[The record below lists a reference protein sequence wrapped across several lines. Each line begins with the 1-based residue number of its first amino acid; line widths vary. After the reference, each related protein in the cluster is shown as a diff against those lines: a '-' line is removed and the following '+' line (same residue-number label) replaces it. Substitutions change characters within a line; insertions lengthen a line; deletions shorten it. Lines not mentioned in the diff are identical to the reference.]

1 MNLQKLTVDVVI
13 IGTGTA
19 GMTAYRQAK
28 AYTDKVLLLEENT
41 YGTTCARVGCM
52 PSKLLIAAADAAHQA
67 QHSDELGIKN
77 QTSIDGAKVMQ
88 RVKSERDRFVGFVE
102 RSVESFPEEDKILGK
117 GVFVDKHSLNVY
129 QSTQENKESI
139 LSHQIRF
146 KTAIIATGSR
156 ASYPDFLTQAKER
169 LLINDDV
176 FAWDSLPKSV
186 ALFGPGVIGL
196 ELGQAL
202 QHLGVEVFMFGVGG
216 AIGPFSDPV
225 LNAYAHSH
233 FTKEL
238 TLLDTDSQVSRIER
252 NDAGVSISYIHQGQE
267 QQVEVDYLIA
277 ATGRRPNVD
286 NLGLDKL
293 NLELDERGVPIAN
306 PATMQIGEHN
316 IFIAGD
322 ASNQLPLLH
331 EAADQGRI
339 AGENAG
345 RLATGK
351 PLKSGLRHS
360 PLGIVFT
367 HPQLATVGQTYQ
379 QLMQSGKKNCI
390 AIGEV
395 SFADQGRARVMLKN
409 TGLLRIYAEHGSGLF
424 LGAEMAAPDAE
435 HVAHLLAW
443 AHQMGMSIEQ
453 MLEMP
458 FYHPVVEEGLRTALR
473 DTLEKLEQ
481 GVAIEDECCDC
492 GVGS

>member
-1 MNLQKLTVDVVI
+1 MSIKKINTDVVI

-19 GMTAYRQAK
+19 GMAAYRQAK
-28 AYTDKVLLLEENT
+28 SYTKNVILLEENT

-67 QHSDELGIKN
+67 QHSNELGIEN
-77 QTSIDGAKVMQ
+77 QTTIDGRKVME
-88 RVKSERDRFVGFVE
+88 RVKSERDRFVGFVNQ
-102 RSVESFPEEDKILGK
+102 SVEGFASEDKILGK
-117 GVFVDKHSLNVY
+117 GVFIDEQTLNVY
-129 QSTQENKESI
+129 QSQSDNTQNT
-139 LSHQIRF
+139 LSHEIQF
-146 KTAIIATGSR
+146 KSAIIATGSR
-156 ASYPDFLTQAKER
+156 PVYPDFLAQAEDR
-169 LLINDDV
+169 LLINDDI
-176 FAWDSLPKSV
+176 FQWGSLPKSL

-202 QHLGVEVFMFGVGG
+202 QHLGVDVFMFGVGG
-216 AIGPFSDPV
+216 VIGPFSDPK
-225 LNAYAHSH
+225 LLEYAQTH
-233 FTKEL
+233 FAGEFTF
-238 TLLDTDSQVSRIER
+238 LDTQSQVKSIKRT
-252 NDAGVSISYIHQGQE
+252 DDGVEITYAYENQEHQIK
-267 QQVEVDYLIA
+267 VDYLVA

-306 PATMQIGEHN
+306 PNTMQIGHSS

-345 RLATGK
+345 RLASDK
-351 PLKSGLRHS
+351 ALKSGLRHS

-367 HPQLATVGQTYQ
+367 QPQLATVGQTYQ
-379 QLMQSGKKNCI
+379 KLMQSCKKNCI

-409 TGLLRIYAEHGSGLF
+409 TGLLRIYAEQGTGLF
-424 LGAEMAAPDAE
+424 LGAEMAAPAAE
-435 HVAHLLAW
+435 HLAHLLAW
-443 AHQMGMSIEQ
+443 AHQMRMTIQQ

-481 GVAIEDECCDC
+481 GTAIEDECCDC